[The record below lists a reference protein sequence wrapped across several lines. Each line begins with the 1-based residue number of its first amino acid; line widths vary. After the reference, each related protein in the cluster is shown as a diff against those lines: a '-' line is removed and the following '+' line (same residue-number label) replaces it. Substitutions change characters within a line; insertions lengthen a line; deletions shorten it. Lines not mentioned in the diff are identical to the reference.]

1 MIKGVKMKKE
11 EKKNEIVIYTTPDG
25 QTKVEVV
32 FDGETVWLPQSKIVE
47 LFQSSKS
54 NISEHIKRIFA
65 DGELD
70 KEVVV
75 RKYRTTTPHGAIRD
89 KTQSHEVDFYN
100 LDMILAIGYRVNS
113 ARGIAFRKW
122 ASNILTEYMKK
133 GFAMNDEKLKN
144 LGGGLYWKELLERI
158 RDIRASEKV
167 MYRQVLDLYATSIDY
182 DPQSDETIK
191 FFKIVQAKLHYASTK
206 HTASEIVFNRAN
218 AKLPFMGL
226 TVFKG
231 NRPTKDEAT
240 IAKNYLTEIEL
251 KSLRRLVNS
260 FFDFAE
266 HQAEKHNQMFMKDW
280 VEILDTHIKN
290 YGEQVLT
297 DGGTISE
304 INAHEKAEIEYEK
317 YKNKDTNEM
326 TEVEKVYLGTLEKM
340 RKLLNEPIKN
350 DRKKK

>member
-1 MIKGVKMKKE
+1 MEKE

-32 FDGETVWLPQSKIVE
+32 FDGETVWLPQSKIVD

-75 RKYRTTTPHGAIRD
+75 RKYRTTTPHGAMQD

-182 DPQSDETIK
+182 NPQSDETVK
-191 FFKIVQAKLHYASTK
+191 FFKIVQAKLHYASTGY
-206 HTASEIVFNRAN
+206 TASEIVFNRAN
-218 AKLPFMGL
+218 AELPFMGL

-231 NRPTKDEAT
+231 NHPARDEAM
-240 IAKNYLTEIEL
+240 IAKDYLTETEL

-266 HQAEKHNQMFMKDW
+266 HQAERHNQMFMKNW

-304 INAHEKAEIEYEK
+304 IDAYGKAEIK
-317 YKNKDTNEM
+317 
-326 TEVEKVYLGTLEKM
+326 
-340 RKLLNEPIKN
+340 I
-350 DRKKK
+350 